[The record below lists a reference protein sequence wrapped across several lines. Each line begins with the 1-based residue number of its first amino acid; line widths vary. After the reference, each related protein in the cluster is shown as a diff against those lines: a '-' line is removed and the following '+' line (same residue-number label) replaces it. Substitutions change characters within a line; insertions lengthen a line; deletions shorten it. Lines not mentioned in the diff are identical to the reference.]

1 MNRFVLSLLLVGLF
15 GSAAAAQP
23 TIFIVRH
30 AEKAESAGIDP
41 DLSEAGHARAE
52 LRHGSARA
60 VGSRRFPD
68 RSRALA

>member
-1 MNRFVLSLLLVGLF
+1 VNRFVLSPLLVGLF

-30 AEKAESAGIDP
+30 AEKAESAGTD
-41 DLSEAGHARAE
+41 
-52 LRHGSARA
+52 
-60 VGSRRFPD
+60 RFPD